1 MNQKIAKY
9 KVGDLV
15 EVRNE
20 LCIVTEKIYGCTQKV
35 FNLKTGKFRELPPA
49 WFKKAGGK

>member
-1 MNQKIAKY
+1 MNKKIEKY

-20 LCIVTEKIYGCTQKV
+20 LWIVTEKIYGCTQKV
-35 FNLKTGKFRELPPA
+35 FNPKTRKFRELPPG